1 MTTTVTPVPA
11 SPDRPAPSDRG
22 SGAARARRDRS
33 PHAPASRRRRPFAW
47 SVLGRIAVLAAAAA
61 LTLGPVL
68 WTLSTSL
75 RAPADSLRLPP
86 AFLPLSPDF
95 SSYAQVFKQVDMA
108 LLVLN
113 SALVTGLIAL
123 GQMVSAALAGYAFA
137 FLRFR
142 GKGALFS
149 LVLATMMVPVQVT
162 IVPVFMLIRGM
173 GLSDTLLALILPAI
187 PTAFGTFLMRQYFL
201 GLPAELA
208 EAAAIDGASPFRI
221 FRSVYAPLAMPGLA
235 IVGILAFNFHWNE
248 FFRPL
253 ILTISE
259 QNFTLPLG
267 LVSLQGNMG
276 TGSISVV
283 LAGVV
288 LSMIPALIVFLIGQR
303 TLRDGLT
310 AGAGK

>member
-1 MTTTVTPVPA
+1 MKRDRRPNVPA
-11 SPDRPAPSDRG
+11 T
-22 SGAARARRDRS
+22 
-33 PHAPASRRRRPFAW
+33 RRRRAPDW
-47 SVLGRIAVLAAAAA
+47 SLVGRIAVLVLAAA

-75 RAPADSLRLPP
+75 RPPADSLKLPP
-86 AFLPLSPDF
+86 SFIPWDPDF

-113 SALVTGLIAL
+113 SALVTGLIAV
-123 GQMVSAALAGYAFA
+123 GQMISAALAGYAFA
-137 FLRFR
+137 FLKFR
-142 GKGALFS
+142 GKGTLFS

-288 LSMIPALIVFLIGQR
+288 LSMIPALVVFLVGQR
-303 TLRDGLT
+303 SLRDGLT

>member
-1 MTTTVTPVPA
+1 MTTQTITA
-11 SPDRPAPSDRG
+11 TAK
-22 SGAARARRDRS
+22 
-33 PHAPASRRRRPFAW
+33 RRRPFDWGMALRIL
-47 SVLGRIAVLAAAAA
+47 VLVLVGA
-61 LTLGPVL
+61 LILGPVL
-68 WTLSTSL
+68 WTFSTSL
-75 RAPADSLRLPP
+75 RPPAEGLTLPP
-86 AFLPLSPDF
+86 SFIPLNPDF
-95 SSYAQVFKQVDMA
+95 GSYAEVFRQLNMG

-113 SALVTGLIAL
+113 SALVTGLIAV
-123 GQMVSAALAGYAFA
+123 GQMLSAALAGYAFA
-137 FLRFR
+137 FLKFK
-142 GKGALFS
+142 GKSALFS
-149 LVLATMMVPVQVT
+149 LVLATMMIPVQVT

-201 GLPAELA
+201 GLPTELA
-208 EAAAIDGASPFRI
+208 EAATVDGASPLRI
-221 FRSVYAPLAMPGLA
+221 FWSIYAPLAMPGLA

-267 LVSLQGNMG
+267 LVTLQGNMG

-288 LSMIPALIVFLIGQR
+288 LSMIPALVVFLFGQR
-303 TLRDGLT
+303 TLREGLT

>member
-1 MTTTVTPVPA
+1 MTTTATPVPT
-11 SPDRPAPSDRG
+11 PSNRG
-22 SGAARARRDRS
+22 SRPRPMKRDSRQN
-33 PHAPASRRRRPFAW
+33 APAARRRRAPDW
-47 SVLGRIAVLAAAAA
+47 SLGGRIAVLVLAAA

-75 RAPADSLRLPP
+75 RPPADSLKLPP
-86 AFLPLSPDF
+86 SFIPWDPDF

-113 SALVTGLIAL
+113 SALVTGLIAV

-137 FLRFR
+137 FLKFR

-162 IVPVFMLIRGM
+162 IVPVFMLIRGV

-288 LSMIPALIVFLIGQR
+288 LSMIPALVVFLVGQR
-303 TLRDGLT
+303 SLRDGLT

>member
-1 MTTTVTPVPA
+1 MITTVAPA
-11 SPDRPAPSDRG
+11 RRRALPAPSTAVRMV
-22 SGAARARRDRS
+22 
-33 PHAPASRRRRPFAW
+33 
-47 SVLGRIAVLAAAAA
+47 VLLVAAA
-61 LTLGPVL
+61 LTLGPVI

-75 RAPADSLRLPP
+75 RSPAESFTLPP
-86 AFLPLSPDF
+86 QLIPTDPDF
-95 SSYAQVFKQVDMA
+95 TPYVEVFQQIDMA

-113 SALVTGLIAL
+113 SALVTGLITV
-123 GQMVSAALAGYAFA
+123 GQMLSAALAGYAFA
-137 FLRFR
+137 RLQFR
-142 GKGALFS
+142 GREKWFS

-173 GLSDTLLALILPAI
+173 GLSDTLLALILPAV

-201 GLPAELA
+201 GLPVELG
-208 EAAAIDGASPFRI
+208 EAAAIDGAGPWRTF
-221 FRSVYAPLAMPGLA
+221 FSVYAPLAIPGMA

-267 LVSLQGNMG
+267 LVSLQGHLG

-288 LSMIPALIVFLIGQR
+288 LSMIPALVVFIFGQR
-303 TLRDGLT
+303 PLREGLT

>member
-1 MTTTVTPVPA
+1 MSSQTLHTGTDEHSGSSTGTPATRNTYRNRRLPAAGTVG
-11 SPDRPAPSDRG
+11 RY
-22 SGAARARRDRS
+22 AA
-33 PHAPASRRRRPFAW
+33 
-47 SVLGRIAVLAAAAA
+47 LAVAAA

-75 RAPADSLRLPP
+75 RTPSESFNLPP
-86 AFLPLSPDF
+86 SFLPINPDF
-95 SSYAQVFKQVDMA
+95 TAYQEVFKQINVG

-123 GQMVSAALAGYAFA
+123 GQMASATLAGYAFA
-137 FLRFR
+137 RLDFR
-142 GKGALFS
+142 GKKAIFS

-201 GLPAELA
+201 GLPNDFA
-208 EAAAIDGASPFRI
+208 EAAALDGAGPWRI
-221 FRSVYAPLAMPGLA
+221 FRSVYAPLAVPGMA

-267 LVSLQGNMG
+267 LVTLQGNLG

-283 LAGVV
+283 LAGVI
-288 LSMIPALIVFLIGQR
+288 LSMLPALVVFIFGQR
-303 TLRDGLT
+303 TLREGLT
-310 AGAGK
+310 AGASK

>member
-1 MTTTVTPVPA
+1 MITTV
-11 SPDRPAPSDRG
+11 AP
-22 SGAARARRDRS
+22 ARRRALPTPS
-33 PHAPASRRRRPFAW
+33 TAVRMV
-47 SVLGRIAVLAAAAA
+47 VLLVAAA
-61 LTLGPVL
+61 LTLGPVI

-75 RAPADSLRLPP
+75 RSPAESFTLPP
-86 AFLPLSPDF
+86 QLIPTDPDF
-95 SSYAQVFKQVDMA
+95 TPYIEVFQQIDMA

-113 SALVTGLIAL
+113 SALVTGLITI
-123 GQMVSAALAGYAFA
+123 GQMLSAALAGYAFA
-137 FLRFR
+137 RLQFR
-142 GKGALFS
+142 GREKWFS

-173 GLSDTLLALILPAI
+173 GLSDTLLALILPAV

-201 GLPAELA
+201 GLPVELG
-208 EAAAIDGASPFRI
+208 EAAAIDGAGPWRT
-221 FRSVYAPLAMPGLA
+221 FRSVYAPLAMPGMA

-267 LVSLQGNMG
+267 LVSLQGHLG

-288 LSMIPALIVFLIGQR
+288 LSMIPALVVFVFGQR
-303 TLRDGLT
+303 PLREGLT

>member
-1 MTTTVTPVPA
+1 MTTTTEHGLAGHSPRLSEGLPETPT
-11 SPDRPAPSDRG
+11 
-22 SGAARARRDRS
+22 
-33 PHAPASRRRRPFAW
+33 SRRRFSWNFA
-47 SVLGRIAVLAAAAA
+47 VRVFLLLIAAA

-75 RAPADSLRLPP
+75 RSPSESFKLPP
-86 AFLPLSPDF
+86 SFIPWNPDF
-95 SSYAQVFKQVDMA
+95 TSYGEVFQQLNIF

-113 SALVTGLIAL
+113 SALVTGLIAV
-123 GQMVSAALAGYAFA
+123 GQMASAAMAGYAFA
-137 FLRFR
+137 HLKFR
-142 GKGALFS
+142 GRGALFS
-149 LVLATMMVPVQVT
+149 IVLATMMVPVQVT

-187 PTAFGTFLMRQYFL
+187 PTAFGTFLMRQYFM
-201 GLPAELA
+201 GLPVELA
-208 EAAAIDGASPFRI
+208 EAAAIDGASPWRT
-221 FRSVYAPLAMPGLA
+221 FRSIYAPLAMPGMA

-267 LVSLQGNMG
+267 LVSLQGNLG

-288 LSMIPALIVFLIGQR
+288 LSMIPALVVFIFGQR
-303 TLRDGLT
+303 ALQDGLT
-310 AGAGK
+310 AGTGK

>member
-1 MTTTVTPVPA
+1 MITTVAPA
-11 SPDRPAPSDRG
+11 RRRALPAPSTAVRMV
-22 SGAARARRDRS
+22 
-33 PHAPASRRRRPFAW
+33 
-47 SVLGRIAVLAAAAA
+47 VLLVAAA
-61 LTLGPVL
+61 LTLGPVI

-75 RAPADSLRLPP
+75 RSPAESFTLPP
-86 AFLPLSPDF
+86 QLIPTDPDF
-95 SSYAQVFKQVDMA
+95 TPYAEVFQQIDMA

-113 SALVTGLIAL
+113 SALVTGLITV
-123 GQMVSAALAGYAFA
+123 GQMLSAALAGYAFA
-137 FLRFR
+137 RLQFR
-142 GKGALFS
+142 GREKWFS

-173 GLSDTLLALILPAI
+173 GLSDTLLALILPAV

-201 GLPAELA
+201 GLPVELG
-208 EAAAIDGASPFRI
+208 EAAAIDGAGPWRTF
-221 FRSVYAPLAMPGLA
+221 FSVYAPLAIPGMA

-267 LVSLQGNMG
+267 LVSLQGHLG

-288 LSMIPALIVFLIGQR
+288 LSMLPALVVFVFGQR
-303 TLRDGLT
+303 PLREGLT

>member
-1 MTTTVTPVPA
+1 MITTVAPA
-11 SPDRPAPSDRG
+11 RRRALPAPSTAVRMV
-22 SGAARARRDRS
+22 
-33 PHAPASRRRRPFAW
+33 
-47 SVLGRIAVLAAAAA
+47 VLLVAAA
-61 LTLGPVL
+61 LTLGPVI

-75 RAPADSLRLPP
+75 RSPAESFTLPP
-86 AFLPLSPDF
+86 QFIPTDPDF
-95 SSYAQVFKQVDMA
+95 TPYAEVFQQIDMA

-113 SALVTGLIAL
+113 SALVTALITI
-123 GQMVSAALAGYAFA
+123 GQMLSAALAGYAFA
-137 FLRFR
+137 RLRFR
-142 GKGALFS
+142 GREKWFS

-173 GLSDTLLALILPAI
+173 GLSDTLLALILPAV

-201 GLPAELA
+201 GLPVELG
-208 EAAAIDGASPFRI
+208 EAASIDGAGPWRTF
-221 FRSVYAPLAMPGLA
+221 FSVYAPLAMPGMA

-267 LVSLQGNMG
+267 LVSLQGHLG

-288 LSMIPALIVFLIGQR
+288 LSMIPALVVFIFGQR
-303 TLRDGLT
+303 PLREGLT

>member
-1 MTTTVTPVPA
+1 MTTTTISPA
-11 SPDRPAPSDRG
+11 ATR
-22 SGAARARRDRS
+22 SGAA
-33 PHAPASRRRRPFAW
+33 PARRRRGA
-47 SVLGRIAVLAAAAA
+47 LGPSTIGRVVVLAVATV

-68 WTLSTSL
+68 WTLYIALTPQVAGTSRTNFGL
-75 RAPADSLRLPP
+75 SAFADV
-86 AFLPLSPDF
+86 F
-95 SSYAQVFKQVDMA
+95 SKVDMV
-108 LLVLN
+108 LLVWN
-113 SALVTGLIAL
+113 SALVTGLCAV
-123 GQMVSAALAGYAFA
+123 GQMFTAALAGYVFA
-137 FLRFR
+137 RIDFR
-142 GKGALFS
+142 GSRTLFGV
-149 LVLATMMVPVQVT
+149 VLATMMVPLQVT

-208 EAAAIDGASPFRI
+208 EAAAIDGAGPFRTFTSI
-221 FRSVYAPLAMPGLA
+221 YAPLAMPGLA

-267 LVSLQGNMG
+267 LVTLQGNLG
-276 TGSISVV
+276 TGSVATV

-288 LSMIPALIVFLIGQR
+288 LSMIPALVVFFVGQR
-303 TLRDGLT
+303 PLREGLT
-310 AGAGK
+310 AGTSK